1 MPATARA
8 GAAAIQGARRTRVS
22 SFDALGA
29 QLYLWAPEASSITLD
44 GSSEVD
50 EWANLGV
57 AGAALDA
64 VRVSGA
70 VTYVPGSH
78 LAVPT
83 GSEFL
88 SRLAATA
95 LDVADEG
102 ALDVIGVFSSTAPNA
117 QRFLV
122 GGQGQT
128 HFTLIPRWSGLSVFR
143 VLDGVT
149 TLQAVGAS
157 LTNDG
162 TIYCQRGRFTGA
174 AAPSNDSSSLKTND
188 STGSTASANLGAV
201 SFGADKLA
209 FFSVGGSEF
218 IGNCYALIAKV
229 GGFSAGELA
238 ELTTRINAAFGTA
251 LAGV

>member
-1 MPATARA
+1 MAAAARA

-22 SFDALGA
+22 NFDPLGA

-78 LAVPT
+78 LVVPT

-88 SRLAATA
+88 SRLAASA
-95 LDVADEG
+95 LDVADDG
-102 ALDVIGVFSSTAPNA
+102 ALDVVGVFSSTAPNA

-122 GGQGQT
+122 GGQSQT
-128 HFTLIPRWSGLSVFR
+128 HFALIPRWSGLSVFR
-143 VLDGVT
+143 VFEGAM
-149 TLQAVGAS
+149 TLQAIGAS
-157 LTNDG
+157 LVNDG
-162 TIYCQRGRFTGA
+162 TIYAQRGRFIGA
-174 AAPSNDSSSLKTND
+174 AAPSNDAAFLKTND
-188 STGSTASANLGAV
+188 STGSTANANLGAV
-201 SFGADKLA
+201 SFGADKVAL
-209 FFSVGGSEF
+209 FSASASEF
-218 IGNCYALIAKV
+218 VGRCYAIIAKV